1 MNVKTVLLVVVP
13 FVVAM
18 VLYVGIVLLALKWTK
33 KGRHPIGKDLKLLR
47 QPGEGLRERIEAI
60 DEKLSEEIVKGL
72 LIPFLV
78 LFIPLLTL
86 RYPSVVPHF
95 WFVFTLACVAYLI
108 SIGYRIYRTYRLI
121 RERRDYGLGLA
132 GERAVAD
139 ALEGLK
145 ARGYHVFHDVPAQ
158 GAEKVFNL
166 DHVVVGPTGVFAIE
180 TKARRKY
187 TAKDGGDDH
196 KVGFDGEV
204 LKWPNGTDPEPVKQ
218 VRWNAK
224 WLESLIHQ
232 RLGRSVVVIP
242 LLAIPGWYTDET
254 PHGGLRVLSQRRL
267 VHHIL
272 RSAPLDPET
281 VNLIA
286 RQLDSLC
293 RNIPCEG

>member
-1 MNVKTVLLVVVP
+1 MNLKTFLFSVVP
-13 FVVAM
+13 IVFSMA
-18 VLYVGIVLLALKWTK
+18 LYVGIVLLALKWTK

-60 DEKLSEEIVKGL
+60 DEKLFEEIVKGL
-72 LIPFLV
+72 LVPFLV
-78 LFIPLLTL
+78 FIIPLLTL
-86 RYPSVVPHF
+86 RYPAVAAHF
-95 WFVFTLACVAYLI
+95 WVVFTLACVVYLV
-108 SIGYRIYRTYRLI
+108 SIGYRSYRAYRLI
-121 RERRDYGLGLA
+121 RERKDYRLGLA

-139 ALEGLK
+139 ALEELK
-145 ARGYHVFHDVPAQ
+145 ARSYHVFHDVPAQ
-158 GAEKVFNL
+158 GAQNAFNL
-166 DHVVVGPTGVFAIE
+166 DHIVVGPTGVFAIE

-187 TAKDGGDDH
+187 AAKDGGDDH
-196 KVGFDGEV
+196 KVGFDGEA
-204 LKWPNGTDPEPVKQ
+204 LNWPNGRDPAPVKQ
-218 VRWNAK
+218 ARWNAK

-232 RLGRSVVVIP
+232 RLGRSVAVTP

-267 VHHIL
+267 AHHIQ

-286 RQLDSLC
+286 RQLDSVC